1 MAGRLREQTG
11 EAKSESEPPNEPT
24 EISAGCFDL
33 RRDGFSSRPALL
45 RSTDIVHN
53 HAGPIFFAKAWA
65 MERPIPQDRAAPTKN
80 APQFTTPLIP
90 PLRASPNNRVSEVER
105 GPSRPNHSASRRPR
119 PVPPSRGFSACREN
133 HRPIPGVL
141 PRDWS
146 ALSGR
151 R

>member
-53 HAGPIFFAKAWA
+53 HAGPIFCQGVGNGATDLP
-65 MERPIPQDRAAPTKN
+65 RPGRTNQKCAPIHDSLDPT
-80 APQFTTPLIP
+80 
-90 PLRASPNNRVSEVER
+90 
-105 GPSRPNHSASRRPR
+105 PSR
-119 PVPPSRGFSACREN
+119 
-133 HRPIPGVL
+133 
-141 PRDWS
+141 
-146 ALSGR
+146 
-151 R
+151 